1 MAQGYPPPQYP
12 QNGPGPQPYGQGP
25 YAQQPPQQY
34 GQQQQPP
41 YGQQQQP
48 PYGQQ
53 QQPPYGQ
60 QQPPYGQQQP
70 PYAQPPQGYGQPG
83 PYGPNPYPSHGQPAA
98 QPQPQPQPQGQGQY
112 PQAAQPALPPCPPEA
127 SGFRRFL
134 AIVLDLAL
142 SLGLGFAAAAA
153 SDVAAGRTKPVAAA
167 AGHAVQHHAS
177 GPVVPFWLAF
187 LGVGLL
193 ASFLNQVVFA
203 RLTGFSVGKGI
214 LAMRVVRRKRVM
226 RPNTWRLTR
235 RWLLGFVFLAV
246 VIISDD
252 FELSEG
258 DVVGMRSV
266 RWKHLQEYQQAVG
279 RLG

>member
-1 MAQGYPPPQYP
+1 MAQGYPPPQFP
-12 QNGPGPQPYGQGP
+12 QNGPGPQPYGPGPQPYGQGP
-25 YAQQPPQQY
+25 YGQPPQQY
-34 GQQQQPP
+34 GQQQPP
-41 YGQQQQP
+41 YGRQQQP
-48 PYGQQ
+48 YGQAQ
-53 QQPPYGQ
+53 Q
-60 QQPPYGQQQP
+60 
-70 PYAQPPQGYGQPG
+70 PYAQPPRAFGQPG
-83 PYGPNPYPSHGQPAA
+83 PYGSNPYPSHGQPA
-98 QPQPQPQPQGQGQY
+98 PQPQPHGQY
-112 PQAAQPALPPCPPEA
+112 PQASQPALPPCPPEA

-134 AIVLDLAL
+134 AIVLDLGL

-153 SDVAAGRTKPVAAA
+153 SDVAAGRTQPVAAA
-167 AGHAVQHHAS
+167 AGHAVQHHS
-177 GPVVPFWLAF
+177 GGPVVPFWAAF

-246 VIISDD
+246 VLISDD